1 MANNMSDEK
10 TELALEF
17 IKYMTS
23 AEVQEKIFTGVQAN
37 PCNTTVDLNA
47 LAEESDDAA
56 TRKLAQACSQ
66 VNEADTVVIDMNY
79 TWGSDVDKAIIN
91 ALMECAVSG
100 TDIDAIMPPVS
111 RFGGGNRAEK
121 KKQVI
126 ILRLKLN

>member
-1 MANNMSDEK
+1 MASVKD
-10 TELALEF
+10 AS
-17 IKYMTS
+17 I
-23 AEVQEKIFTGVQAN
+23 
-37 PCNTTVDLNA
+37 P

-100 TDIDAIMPPVS
+100 TDIDA
-111 RFGGGNRAEK
+111 RFAALQTELIAL
-121 KKQVI
+121 VA
-126 ILRLKLN
+126 

>member
-1 MANNMSDEK
+1 MLRFKKKSS
-10 TELALEF
+10 LAYRQ
-17 IKYMTS
+17 IH
-23 AEVQEKIFTGVQAN
+23 V
-37 PCNTTVDLNA
+37 NTTVDLNA

-100 TDIDAIMPPVS
+100 TDIDA
-111 RFGGGNRAEK
+111 RFAALQTELIAL
-121 KKQVI
+121 VA
-126 ILRLKLN
+126 